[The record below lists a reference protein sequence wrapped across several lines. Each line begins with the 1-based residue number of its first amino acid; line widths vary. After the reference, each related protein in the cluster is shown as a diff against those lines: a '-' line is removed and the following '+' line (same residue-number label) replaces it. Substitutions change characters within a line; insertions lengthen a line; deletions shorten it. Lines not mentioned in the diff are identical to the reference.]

1 MCKLGSLLMFLL
13 SSANF
18 FKVFLFIIYSLI
30 NITGVSNGLD
40 PDLHQHFYDSGFGL
54 NCLQRLSVDAFYN
67 LCPRLL
73 CFYNEMNQFCRG
85 KRLSL
90 VYILGILSEV
100 KGTKFDLRNMTWLG
114 KRIPEVP
121 GNYGF
126 DHNFCIGE
134 TGWMKHAAR

>member
-1 MCKLGSLLMFLL
+1 M
-13 SSANF
+13 
-18 FKVFLFIIYSLI
+18 
-30 NITGVSNGLD
+30 SNGLD
-40 PDLHQHFYDSGFGL
+40 PHPHQYFLWFWFRSKLFAKDFTSCDHGCHAFVTKIISFVEVKW
-54 NCLQRLSVDAFYN
+54 LSF
-67 LCPRLL
+67 
-73 CFYNEMNQFCRG
+73 
-85 KRLSL
+85 

-126 DHNFCIGE
+126 DHNFCVGE